1 MNRDTVFF
9 DIDTQYD
16 FISPQ
21 GKLRVPGAEIVLDNI
36 SAVRRLALD
45 NGFSIV
51 ATMDY
56 HSIDNPEI
64 SLEPD
69 FKTTFPPHCMT
80 GEPGAERIGYLGK
93 LNIDYIEVDQ
103 VEEDA
108 IKKLIEKEQFH
119 IVVRKDS
126 VNPFDSTNA
135 VNLFGLLQPKNVV
148 VFGVA
153 LDVCVY
159 NAVKGLK
166 QYSDA
171 AVYVIKD
178 AVKGLGIIS
187 DEQVYRKFEQ
197 FSVHPI
203 SIEQLRGLL

>member
-1 MNRDTVFF
+1 MNNETVFF

-21 GKLRVPGAEIVLDNI
+21 GKLSVPGADSILDNI
-36 SAVRRLALD
+36 SAVRRFALD

-56 HSIDNPEI
+56 HCTDNPEI

-69 FKTTFPPHCMT
+69 FKITFPPHCMA
-80 GEPGAERIGYLGK
+80 GEPGAERIGYLGN
-93 LNIDYIEVDQ
+93 LNIDYIEVGQTDEGA
-103 VEEDA
+103 V
-108 IKKLIEKEQFH
+108 KKFIEKEQFH
-119 IVVRKDS
+119 IVIRKDS
-126 VNPFDSTNA
+126 VNPFDSPN
-135 VNLFGLLQPKNVV
+135 VVKLFGLLKPKTVF

-178 AVKGLGIIS
+178 AVKGLGIIP
-187 DEQVYRKFEQ
+187 DEQVYREFKQ
-197 FSVHPI
+197 MSVKPI
-203 SIEQLRGLL
+203 SINQLKELL